1 VETVSRDAGGQ
12 PPDPRDLSHW
22 AINRMSC
29 MRGLLVGVVRA
40 AVTVA
45 AEADVCGLPEFS
57 TIRIREPVDGRGQRR
72 GLLACRA
79 LFSFASAGA

>member
-40 AVTVA
+40 AAA
-45 AEADVCGLPEFS
+45 AEAGVCGMAERG
-57 TIRIREPVDGRGQRR
+57 TVRIREPVDCIGQSR
-72 GLLACRA
+72 GLFCRRTLVSYA
-79 LFSFASAGA
+79 FVGA